1 MSVADDRG
9 RTSLETLH
17 ALLATA
23 REFAAQS
30 ADDPMVE
37 RILAAF
43 ARLPEP
49 DRETVLGVIERDAT
63 WCRVV
68 EQTADATGITVRA
81 NPQASLYLHVLGPTS
96 QPSDEPTRRDV
107 DVIRFGMEQFVHM
120 LPLFFQKGVHT
131 QWTAAA
137 RELIATIDPEL
148 RDYAVRMCRE
158 VLALIDAGAGDPSAG
173 TNIGRRGLGS
183 RNR

>member
-1 MSVADDRG
+1 MSLPDDRG

-30 ADDPMVE
+30 VDDPMVE

-49 DRETVLGVIERDAT
+49 DRETVLGIIERDAT

-68 EQTADATGITVRA
+68 EQTADTTGITVRP
-81 NPQASLYLHVLGPTS
+81 NPQASLYVHVLEPRTE
-96 QPSDEPTRRDV
+96 PSDEPTRRDV

-120 LPLFFQKGVHT
+120 LPLFFQEGVHA

-137 RELIATIDPEL
+137 RELIAVGDPEL
-148 RDYAVRMCRE
+148 REYAVRLCRE
-158 VLALIDAGAGDPSAG
+158 VLALIGAGVDDASD
-173 TNIGRRGLGS
+173 
-183 RNR
+183 